1 MLPTFHSDSVHGNE
15 HKFQCALRQQ
25 EKDLSNTFNDGIII
39 SNQSLVIT
47 NVKRSQM
54 GQYTCIASNSEGEGE
69 SNQALLEI
77 QCKQKQQSYGN
88 TANAFR
94 LITLEIVCFFSLSL
108 SRIFPQQTV
117 APLCRPGQV
126 QTYNVGRGETAQI
139 QCEVEGIPRDINFV
153 WRFNTSVSEVLD
165 MPSSIVKNNSTK
177 STIHFKPMTEHVMA
191 IRMLNG
197 GHRAYV
203 LSWRLIVLDGVVLK
217 SMTAS
222 MSSKKNFNYV

>member
-94 LITLEIVCFFSLSL
+94 LITLEILCFFLSPCL
-108 SRIFPQQTV
+108 VFFLNKQLRHF
-117 APLCRPGQV
+117 A
-126 QTYNVGRGETAQI
+126 A
-139 QCEVEGIPRDINFV
+139 
-153 WRFNTSVSEVLD
+153 LD
-165 MPSSIVKNNSTK
+165 K
-177 STIHFKPMTEHVMA
+177 FKHTM
-191 IRMLNG
+191 
-197 GHRAYV
+197 
-203 LSWRLIVLDGVVLK
+203 
-217 SMTAS
+217 
-222 MSSKKNFNYV
+222 